1 MADDPH
7 SKNPVETEIPE
18 NLDDDL
24 GDDWE
29 SAFQAEDFIFSEET
43 SDEGF
48 LPGNNGSNDI
58 DLSALVEGTVTQQP
72 SAKEKTPKIEET
84 TEGALQPSEETS
96 TAPSSLHA
104 ALGSL
109 TALILSL
116 PGWYRSRPV
125 LQKILI
131 PALPLV
137 LLIVVTGALF
147 SNRTHQQLQNQARQP
162 VQPTTVIATKAI
174 EKPVQPVA
182 VSPAPKPAKKEA
194 IASGKK
200 FRKKWTLPSFFI
212 AAGESNNPSLFVS
225 IDLTLILLLGAD
237 KQLPEERLSYLRDS
251 IFQFYR
257 NRPAYELKHFA
268 LARGE
273 MIRQLNNWLKKEWPD
288 SPISTIMFNKYQ
300 VIS

>member
-7 SKNPVETEIPE
+7 SKNPAETEIPE

-43 SDEGF
+43 SNEGF
-48 LPGNNGSNDI
+48 LPDSNGSNDI
-58 DLSALVEGTVTQQP
+58 DLSTLVEGNTIQQP
-72 SAKEKTPKIEET
+72 SAKEKTPVIAETREDTPQPPEET
-84 TEGALQPSEETS
+84 L
-96 TAPSSLHA
+96 TAPSSPSP
-104 ALGSL
+104 ALESL
-109 TALILSL
+109 IALFLSL
-116 PGWYRSRPV
+116 PGWYTSRPV

-137 LLIVVTGALF
+137 LIIVVTGVLF
-147 SNRTHQQLQNQARQP
+147 SNKTHQQLQNQARQP
-162 VQPTTVIATKAI
+162 APTTVIETKTFD
-174 EKPVQPVA
+174 KPVPPVA
-182 VSPAPKPAKKEA
+182 AVTPAPKPAKKEP
-194 IASGKK
+194 IATEKK

-212 AAGESNNPSLFVS
+212 TAGESNNPSVFVS
-225 IDLTLILLLGAD
+225 IDLTLILLLGPD

>member
-7 SKNPVETEIPE
+7 SKNPVKTEIPE
-18 NLDDDL
+18 NLNDDL

-29 SAFQAEDFIFSEET
+29 SAFQAEDFIFSDET
-43 SDEGF
+43 NNKGL

-58 DLSALVEGTVTQQP
+58 DLSTLVEGSVAQQP
-72 SAKEKTPKIEET
+72 SSKEET
-84 TEGALQPSEETS
+84 PGNKKTTEDTLQPPEETS
-96 TAPSSLHA
+96 PAPSFLPA
-104 ALGSL
+104 AVGSL
-109 TALILSL
+109 TALFLSL
-116 PGWYRSRPV
+116 PGWYNSRSV

-131 PALPLV
+131 PALPLAM
-137 LLIVVTGALF
+137 LIVMAGVLF
-147 SNRTHQQLQNQARQP
+147 SNNTHQQLQNAARQP
-162 VQPTTVIATKAI
+162 TPTTVITTMAA
-174 EKPVQPVA
+174 EKPEQPVI
-182 VSPAPKPAKKEA
+182 VTPAPKPAKKEA
-194 IASGKK
+194 IAPEKK

-212 AAGESNNPSLFVS
+212 AAGESNNPSFFVS
-225 IDLTLILLLGAD
+225 IDLTLILLLGPN